1 MYHHHHDQEDHDFS
15 QHAKETVSRPTSAFV
30 RNDFVWGGVGWV
42 GCGGGGGVGGLGWG
56 VMTNYVVQL
65 ALNCC

>member
-1 MYHHHHDQEDHDFS
+1 MVKNLSVAFHMFIWERFEYKWTEFNDTLES
-15 QHAKETVSRPTSAFV
+15 KVTVGYTV
-30 RNDFVWGGVGWV
+30 
-42 GCGGGGGVGGLGWG
+42 GWG